1 MKTIR
6 IHQPGDAAALRLDEA
21 PMPVPGPG
29 EARVKIS
36 FAGLNFIDVYQ
47 RSGLYPLPLPA
58 VMGNEGAGIVDAVGE
73 GVTEVQAG
81 QRVAFAMHRGSYAEA
96 VVVPAWKLVPLPE
109 TVTDAQGAAI
119 MLQGMTAHYL
129 THSIYPLK
137 AGDTCLVHAA
147 AGGVGVLLTQIA
159 RKRDARVLGTAGS
172 EEKAALARSMGAD
185 EVILYRETDFEEEV
199 RRLTDGA
206 GVNVVYDAVGCDTF
220 LKGLNVLKPRGYMVL
235 YGLSSGPAE
244 PVDPQLLNQKGGL
257 FLTRPSLAHYAATRE
272 ELLWRAHDLFTWV
285 GDGSLQLR
293 VDRTFPLAQA
303 AEAHRYIEGRHTQGK
318 VLLQI
323 D

>member
-1 MKTIR
+1 MKAIR
-6 IHQPGDAAALRLDEA
+6 IHQPGDASALVLDEI
-21 PMPVPGPG
+21 PTLEPGPG
-29 EARVKIS
+29 EARVKVA

-58 VMGNEGAGIVDAVGE
+58 VMGNEGAGVVDAVGE
-73 GVTEVQAG
+73 GVTEVQPG

-109 TVTDAQGAAI
+109 TISEAQGAAI

-129 THSIYPLK
+129 ASSTYPLK

-147 AGGVGVLLTQIA
+147 AGGVGLLLTQIA
-159 RKRDARVLGTAGS
+159 KKRGAWVLGTAGS
-172 EEKAALARSMGAD
+172 AQKAALARSMGAD
-185 EVILYRETDFEEEV
+185 EVILYREADFEAEV
-199 RRLTDGA
+199 KRLTGGA
-206 GVNVVYDAVGCDTF
+206 GVNVIYDAVGRDTF

-235 YGLSSGPAE
+235 YGASSGPVE

-257 FLTRPSLAHYAATRE
+257 FLTRPSLAHYAANRE
-272 ELLWRAHDLFTWV
+272 ELLWRSQELFTWV
-285 GDGSLQLR
+285 EDGSLQLR
-293 VDRTFPLAQA
+293 VDQTFPLGEA
-303 AEAHRYIEGRHTQGK
+303 AAAHRYIEGRNTQGK

-323 D
+323 R